1 MERVI
6 EKAKKIIEILVIL
19 LICFIGIR
27 RGGYYKVD
35 TLGVMYIINL
45 LILLYFVIK
54 GRISINKG
62 IIICFIS
69 LVVSYF
75 IPIAISNAATM
86 SGAINIAT
94 RVYSIYLLYLLI
106 TNSENKEKYIKA
118 MIIFIAIVGLFVLD
132 EAGIRLFEKPLNM
145 LGGAYVSEV
154 GQMPET
160 IFQYT
165 NFLGILSL
173 ISVIYLY
180 KKIVENVDN
189 KRKKVFF
196 YTCISYFTT
205 IMFYSHSKMIF
216 ILYLVTAIILPT
228 IMKRKKDVVYL
239 LFNFVFSLVVYSLA
253 RIYIIILS
261 LVIVAAVA
269 ILYEYVLNTQ
279 KYKKV
284 RIGITI
290 ALTVAVIIIA
300 IFSINRIINSSI
312 ILNFRDYFS
321 NYRSTSLRLTYYIDG
336 LKIAFAN
343 PLNAIF
349 GNGGNAFRT
358 LYETVQTSEYV
369 SLEVHSLFVQVLVE
383 SGVLGLASLIAII
396 ILTIKNSKDNIYR
409 YMLIIYL
416 IFASFDI
423 SFTYM
428 FILYFFTIL
437 LAINSNEKRDVE
449 SSKTF
454 LVCNGIMYVSVFLIL
469 TLQVVA
475 MVIEPVKVD
484 NLNVSLEE
492 QQKIINECK
501 IASTLDP
508 YDIDYI
514 RLYSRAC
521 VNYMDILDIKRDLYG
536 KDNIEKRYELSNI
549 IYANTNNELLF
560 EKSNKYAIDDN
571 VFYTCKYVDELV
583 GANYLGEEKQGYE
596 HYLEEMLS
604 RIEEFKTHPLNDYAQ
619 IQYVLGLEN
628 IYTKFS
634 NINTMLNSENISHM
648 LDNIKEILQ

>member
-1 MERVI
+1 MERII
-6 EKAKKIIEILVIL
+6 EKSKKIIEVLVIL
-19 LICFIGIR
+19 LICFIGVR
-27 RGGYYKVD
+27 RGGYYKID

-45 LILLYFVIK
+45 LILLYLIINGK
-54 GRISINKG
+54 ININKG
-62 IIICFIS
+62 IMFGFIT
-69 LVVSYF
+69 LVMSYF
-75 IPIAISNAATM
+75 IPLAINNAATM

-94 RVYSIYLLYLLI
+94 RVYSIYLLYILI
-106 TNSENKEKYIKA
+106 TNSKDKEKYIKA
-118 MIIFIAIVGLFVLD
+118 MVVFIAIVGLFVLD
-132 EAGIRLFEKPLNM
+132 EAGIRLFEKPLNF
-145 LGGAYVSEV
+145 LGGAYVSDI
-154 GQMPET
+154 GQAPET

-173 ISVIYLY
+173 VSIVYLY
-180 KKIVENVDN
+180 KKLVENLDN
-189 KRKKVFF
+189 KSKIIFL
-196 YTCISYFTT
+196 YACISYFTT

-216 ILYLVTAIILPT
+216 ILYLVTAIVLP
-228 IMKRKKDVVYL
+228 IIIKRKNDILYL
-239 LFNFVFSLVVYSLA
+239 LFNFVFSLVVFSLA
-253 RIYIIILS
+253 KVYILFISLAIVTAVSII
-261 LVIVAAVA
+261 
-269 ILYEYVLNTQ
+269 YEYVLNKE
-279 KYKKV
+279 KYKNLK
-284 RIGITI
+284 RCITI
-290 ALTVAVIIIA
+290 ALITVVIIMA
-300 IFSINRIINSSI
+300 IISVNKILNSSV

-336 LKIAFAN
+336 LKIAFSN

-349 GNGGNAFRT
+349 GSGGNAFRT

-369 SLEVHSLFVQVLVE
+369 SLEVHSLFVQVLLE
-383 SGVLGLASLIAII
+383 SGILGIVGLIAII
-396 ILTIKNSKDNIYR
+396 VLTIKNSKDKVYK

-416 IFASFDI
+416 VFAAFDI
-423 SFTYM
+423 SFTYL

-437 LAINSNEKRDVE
+437 LAINSNEKVE
-449 SSKTF
+449 EASKTF
-454 LVCNGIMYVSVFLIL
+454 LVCNGIMYLSVFFIL
-469 TLQVVA
+469 TTQVIA
-475 MVIEPVKVD
+475 MVIEPAKVD
-484 NLNVSLEE
+484 NLNVSLDE

-521 VNYMDILDIKRDLYG
+521 VNYMDILDIKKDLYG
-536 KDNIEKRYELSNI
+536 QDNLEKRYEFSNI
-549 IYANTNNELLF
+549 IYANTRNELIF

-583 GANYLGEEKQGYE
+583 GANYLGDEVVGYE
-596 HYLEEMLS
+596 FYLNEMLN

-634 NINTMLNSENISHM
+634 NINTMLNSEKISSM

>member
-1 MERVI
+1 MERII
-6 EKAKKIIEILVIL
+6 EKSKKIIEVLVIL
-19 LICFIGIR
+19 LICFIGVR
-27 RGGYYKVD
+27 RGGYYKID

-45 LILLYFVIK
+45 LILLYLFINGK
-54 GRISINKG
+54 ININKG
-62 IIICFIS
+62 IMFGFIT
-69 LVVSYF
+69 LVMSYF
-75 IPIAISNAATM
+75 IPLAINNAATM

-94 RVYSIYLLYLLI
+94 RVYSIYLLYILI
-106 TNSENKEKYIKA
+106 TNSKNKEKYIKA
-118 MIIFIAIVGLFVLD
+118 MVVFIAIVGLFVLD
-132 EAGIRLFEKPLNM
+132 EAGIRLFEKPLNF
-145 LGGAYVSEV
+145 LGGAYVSDI
-154 GQMPET
+154 GQAPET

-173 ISVIYLY
+173 VSIVYLY
-180 KKIVENVDN
+180 KKLVENLDN
-189 KRKKVFF
+189 KSKIIFL
-196 YTCISYFTT
+196 YACISYFTT

-216 ILYLVTAIILPT
+216 ILYLITAIVLP
-228 IMKRKKDVVYL
+228 IVIKRKNDILYL
-239 LFNFVFSLVVYSLA
+239 LFNFVFSLVVFSIAKVYILFISLA
-253 RIYIIILS
+253 IVTAVSII
-261 LVIVAAVA
+261 
-269 ILYEYVLNTQ
+269 YEYVLNKE
-279 KYKKV
+279 KYKNLK
-284 RIGITI
+284 RCITI
-290 ALTVAVIIIA
+290 ALIAVVIIMA
-300 IFSINRIINSSI
+300 IISVNKILNSSV

-336 LKIAFAN
+336 LKIAFSN

-349 GNGGNAFRT
+349 GSGGNAFRT

-369 SLEVHSLFVQVLVE
+369 SLEVHSLFVQVLLE
-383 SGVLGLASLIAII
+383 SGILGIVGLIAII
-396 ILTIKNSKDNIYR
+396 VLTIKNSKDKVYK

-416 IFASFDI
+416 VFAAFDI
-423 SFTYM
+423 SFTYL

-437 LAINSNEKRDVE
+437 LAINSNEKVE
-449 SSKTF
+449 EASKTF
-454 LVCNGIMYVSVFLIL
+454 LVCNGIMYLSVFFIL
-469 TLQVVA
+469 TTQVIA
-475 MVIEPVKVD
+475 MVIEPAKVD
-484 NLNVSLEE
+484 NLNVSLDE

-521 VNYMDILDIKRDLYG
+521 VNYMDILDIKKDLYG
-536 KDNIEKRYELSNI
+536 QDNLEKRYEFSNI
-549 IYANTNNELLF
+549 IYANTRNELIF

-583 GANYLGEEKQGYE
+583 GANYLGDEVVGYE
-596 HYLEEMLS
+596 FYLNEMLN

-634 NINTMLNSENISHM
+634 NINTMLNSEKISSM

>member
-1 MERVI
+1 MWI
-6 EKAKKIIEILVIL
+6 TKAKRYFFTLVLVIL
-19 LICFIGIR
+19 LICFIGVR
-27 RGGYYKVD
+27 RGGYYKID

-45 LILLYFVIK
+45 LILLYLFINGK
-54 GRISINKG
+54 ININKG
-62 IIICFIS
+62 IMFGFIT
-69 LVVSYF
+69 LVMSYF
-75 IPIAISNAATM
+75 IPLAINNAATM

-94 RVYSIYLLYLLI
+94 RVYSIYLLYILI
-106 TNSENKEKYIKA
+106 TNSKDKEKYIKA
-118 MIIFIAIVGLFVLD
+118 MVVFIAIVGLFVLD
-132 EAGIRLFEKPLNM
+132 EAGIRLFEKPLNFF
-145 LGGAYVSEV
+145 GGAYVSDA

-173 ISVIYLY
+173 VSIVYLY
-180 KKIVENVDN
+180 KK
-189 KRKKVFF
+189 
-196 YTCISYFTT
+196 T

-216 ILYLVTAIILPT
+216 ILYLVTAIVLP
-228 IMKRKKDVVYL
+228 IIIKRKNDILYL
-239 LFNFVFSLVVYSLA
+239 LFNFVFSLVVFSLA
-253 RIYIIILS
+253 KVYILFISLAIVTAVSII
-261 LVIVAAVA
+261 
-269 ILYEYVLNTQ
+269 YEYVLNKE
-279 KYKKV
+279 KYKNLK
-284 RIGITI
+284 RCITI
-290 ALTVAVIIIA
+290 ALIAVVIIMA
-300 IFSINRIINSSI
+300 IISVNKILNSSV

-336 LKIAFAN
+336 LKIAFSN

-349 GNGGNAFRT
+349 GSGGNAFRT

-369 SLEVHSLFVQVLVE
+369 SLEVHSLFVQVLLE
-383 SGVLGLASLIAII
+383 SGILGIVGLIAII
-396 ILTIKNSKDNIYR
+396 VLTIKNSKDKVYK

-416 IFASFDI
+416 VFAAFDI
-423 SFTYM
+423 SFTYL

-437 LAINSNEKRDVE
+437 LAINSNEKVE
-449 SSKTF
+449 EASKTF
-454 LVCNGIMYVSVFLIL
+454 LVCNGIMYLSVFFIL
-469 TLQVVA
+469 TTQVIA
-475 MVIEPVKVD
+475 MVIEPAKVD
-484 NLNVSLEE
+484 NLNVSLDE

-521 VNYMDILDIKRDLYG
+521 VNYMDILDIKKDLYG
-536 KDNIEKRYELSNI
+536 QDNLEKRYEFSNI
-549 IYANTNNELLF
+549 IYANTRNELIF

-583 GANYLGEEKQGYE
+583 GANYLGDEVVGYE
-596 HYLEEMLS
+596 FYLNEMLN

-634 NINTMLNSENISHM
+634 NINTMLNSEKISSM

>member
-1 MERVI
+1 MERII
-6 EKAKKIIEILVIL
+6 EKSKKIIEVLVIL

-27 RGGYYKVD
+27 RGGYYKID

-45 LILLYFVIK
+45 LILLYLIINGK
-54 GRISINKG
+54 ININKG
-62 IIICFIS
+62 IMFGFIT
-69 LVVSYF
+69 LVMSFF
-75 IPIAISNAATM
+75 IPLAINNAATM

-94 RVYSIYLLYLLI
+94 RVYSIYLLYILI
-106 TNSENKEKYIKA
+106 TNSKDKEKYIKA
-118 MIIFIAIVGLFVLD
+118 MVVFIAIVGLFVLD
-132 EAGIRLFEKPLNM
+132 EAGIRLFEKPLNFF
-145 LGGAYVSEV
+145 GGAYVSDA

-173 ISVIYLY
+173 VSIVYLY

-189 KRKKVFF
+189 KSKKIFL
-196 YTCISYFTT
+196 YACISYFTT

-216 ILYLVTAIILPT
+216 ILYLVTAIVLP
-228 IMKRKKDVVYL
+228 IIIKRKNDILYL
-239 LFNFVFSLVVYSLA
+239 LFNFVFSLVVFSLA
-253 RIYIIILS
+253 KVYILFISLAIVTAVSII
-261 LVIVAAVA
+261 
-269 ILYEYVLNTQ
+269 YEYVLNKE
-279 KYKKV
+279 KYKNLK
-284 RIGITI
+284 RCITI
-290 ALTVAVIIIA
+290 ALITVVIIMA
-300 IFSINRIINSSI
+300 IISVNKILNSSV

-336 LKIAFAN
+336 LKIAFSN

-349 GNGGNAFRT
+349 GSGGNAFRT

-369 SLEVHSLFVQVLVE
+369 SLEVHSLFVQVLLE
-383 SGVLGLASLIAII
+383 SGILGIVGLIAII
-396 ILTIKNSKDNIYR
+396 VLTIKNSKDKVYK

-416 IFASFDI
+416 VFAAFDI
-423 SFTYM
+423 SFTYL

-437 LAINSNEKRDVE
+437 LAINSNEKVE
-449 SSKTF
+449 EASKTF
-454 LVCNGIMYVSVFLIL
+454 LVCNGIMYLSVFFIL
-469 TLQVVA
+469 TTQVIA
-475 MVIEPVKVD
+475 MVIEPAKVD
-484 NLNVSLEE
+484 NLNVSLDE

-521 VNYMDILDIKRDLYG
+521 VNYMDILDIKKDLYG
-536 KDNIEKRYELSNI
+536 QDNLEKRYEFSNI
-549 IYANTNNELLF
+549 IYANTRNELIF

-583 GANYLGEEKQGYE
+583 GANYLGDEVVGYE
-596 HYLEEMLS
+596 FYLNEMLN

-628 IYTKFS
+628 IYTRYS
-634 NINTMLNSENISHM
+634 NINTMLNSEKISSM
-648 LDNIKEILQ
+648 LDNIKEIIQ